1 MKLAFQRL
9 HIALLMTEDKF
20 TSLTGNAT
28 AHQNIVEKIVALHMQ
43 MRIEKARHENEI
55 LFKL

>member
-9 HIALLMTEDKF
+9 HIAILLTEDKF

-28 AHQNIVEKIVALHMQ
+28 AHQNIVEKIVALHMR
-43 MRIEKARHENEI
+43 MRIERARHENEL
-55 LFKL
+55 LFKF